1 MYIIDPPPSR
11 EPWQGKHDQNKT
23 IQSDVM
29 EFMEHMF
36 ELLQHQLVNQGHGE
50 IFNGLF
56 CIEVQEQLQCPV
68 CNQKNNPIY
77 VPAIELV
84 LRPPPKVKKIGV
96 RKLIENY
103 VSPNSAENKV
113 LGWTCPCG
121 KKVDAGKTSVA
132 RAFPDI
138 LIVTIGRFE
147 STGQHQTYKGSK
159 NNCNVSIP
167 EDLDLSQHLE
177 GQVKNA
183 AKYELT
189 SVIHQRGSVDRGHYK
204 MYGRMPNN
212 SWQMCED
219 EDIQQSTYRQAVAQE
234 EGWTPYVMFYK
245 RLPQA
250 NRTKAMTTRIKEDLQ
265 AEEEDAEKMEVEAA
279 AKAQLAAEE
288 DLKKAMEKVEEAKLK
303 LAEAKSRVEKA
314 KSKAERK
321 AKQKTS
327 KAEEKAKQETSK
339 AEEKVEEA
347 GKQNS
352 EAQKGKS
359 KSVKRKPSNAEPDKP
374 AKPAKRKK

>member
-1 MYIIDPPPSR
+1 MYNIDPPPSR
-11 EPWQGKHDQNKT
+11 EPWQGKHDQRRT

-29 EFMEHMF
+29 EFMEYMF

-56 CIEVQEQLQCPV
+56 CIEVQEQLQCPA

-84 LRPPPKVKKIGV
+84 LRPPPKVTKIGV
-96 RKLIENY
+96 PKLIENY
-103 VSPNSAENKV
+103 VSPSSAENKV
-113 LGWTCPCG
+113 LGWSCPCG
-121 KKVDAGKTSVA
+121 KTVDAGKASVA
-132 RAFPDI
+132 RALPDI
-138 LIVTIGRFE
+138 LIVTIGRFA
-147 STGQHQTYKGSK
+147 SSGQHQTYKGSK

-167 EDLDLSQHLE
+167 EELDLSQHLE

-183 AKYELT
+183 ARYELI

-219 EDIQQSTYRQAVAQE
+219 ENIQESTYRQAVAQE
-234 EGWTPYVMFYK
+234 EGWTPYVMFYR

-265 AEEEDAEKMEVEAA
+265 GDEEDAEKMEAEAA
-279 AKAQLAAEE
+279 AKAQLEAEE
-288 DLKKAMEKVEEAKLK
+288 DLKKAIEKVEEAKLK
-303 LAEAKSRVEKA
+303 LEEAKSRVEKA
-314 KSKAERK
+314 TSRAEGK
-321 AKQKTS
+321 AKQKIS
-327 KAEEKAKQETSK
+327 KA
-339 AEEKVEEA
+339 AEQA

-352 EAQKGKS
+352 EGEKGKS
-359 KSVKRKPSNAEPDKP
+359 KSVKRKPSNEEPDEP
-374 AKPAKRKK
+374 ARPVKRKK